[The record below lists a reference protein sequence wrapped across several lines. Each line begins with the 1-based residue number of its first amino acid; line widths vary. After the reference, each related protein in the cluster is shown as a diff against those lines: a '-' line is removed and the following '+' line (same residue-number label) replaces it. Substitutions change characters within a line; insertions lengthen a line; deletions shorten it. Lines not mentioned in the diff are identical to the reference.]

1 MQGSRAE
8 VQDRRGPG
16 CEGGECEVVG
26 VAVLGGRLAGW
37 LVGWLSGWQI
47 QDACWDAGLP
57 AARVQIAVVV
67 GLPEDRGA
75 AGMQDCRGSGA
86 QGWSVLGRL
95 DGLGWLVGW
104 PGLAGLAGYLAGR
117 HNDWLAGRLLR
128 GLQAKKTHPY
138 GM

>member
-16 CEGGECEVVG
+16 CEGGKCEVVG

-75 AGMQDCRGSGA
+75 AGMQDCRGSGGRRGGVCWA
-86 QGWSVLGRL
+86 GWMAWAGWS
-95 DGLGWLVGW
+95 DGLGWLGW
-104 PGLAGLAGYLAGR
+104 LATWLAGIMTGGLAGYCVGCR
-117 HNDWLAGRLLR
+117 QKNPIW
-128 GLQAKKTHPY
+128 
-138 GM
+138 